1 MPSILE
7 RYESTFAKD
16 RELSQQAQDIFPDGV
31 THDNRHADPFPVYI
45 SHADGSK
52 KYSISGQEFI
62 DYWCGHGALL
72 LSHNP
77 PEVVEAVSA
86 QIGRGTH
93 LGGSH
98 QLEMEWGQWVKDLIP
113 SAERV
118 RFVNS
123 GTEATLM
130 AIRLAR
136 TFTSRNNII
145 KFAGH
150 FHGWHDSVIPAA
162 RPPLDVPVPGIPHAV
177 LDNTIVL
184 PPTTSTPS
192 AIISRRIR
200 MWPSFSSSRQ
210 VADGALFRVRVNSL
224 PI

>member
-86 QIGRGTH
+86 QIGRN
-93 LGGSH
+93 
-98 QLEMEWGQWVKDLIP
+98 P
-113 SAERV
+113 
-118 RFVNS
+118 
-123 GTEATLM
+123 
-130 AIRLAR
+130 
-136 TFTSRNNII
+136 
-145 KFAGH
+145 
-150 FHGWHDSVIPAA
+150 
-162 RPPLDVPVPGIPHAV
+162 
-177 LDNTIVL
+177 
-184 PPTTSTPS
+184 
-192 AIISRRIR
+192 SRRIASAR
-200 MWPSFSSSRQ
+200 NGMGTMGQRPDPFSRACPLRELRHGSY
-210 VADGALFRVRVNSL
+210 ADGYPSRTNLYK
-224 PI
+224 PE